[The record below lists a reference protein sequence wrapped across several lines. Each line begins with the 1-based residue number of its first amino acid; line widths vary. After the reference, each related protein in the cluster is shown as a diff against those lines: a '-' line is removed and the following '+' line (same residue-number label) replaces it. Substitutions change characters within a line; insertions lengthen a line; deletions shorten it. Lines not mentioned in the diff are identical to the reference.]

1 MGIIDQLEDYQL
13 LVKSV
18 STAQIY
24 KGTTLECSQSLSEIL
39 HVVAD
44 GGVGGWGGFETS
56 GFECCSDVAQ
66 TVGDVLLVSLD
77 WEKRGVLQPSM
88 RNYKNIGP
96 SYIRFGC
103 CYFSGRLLF
112 TERRA
117 SV

>member
-1 MGIIDQLEDYQL
+1 MGIIDEVRDYQL

-24 KGTTLECSQSLSEIL
+24 KGTTLDCTESLSEIL
-39 HVVAD
+39 HVFSVE
-44 GGVGGWGGFETS
+44 GFETS
-56 GFECCSDVAQ
+56 LFDCCSDGEQ
-66 TVGDVLLVSLD
+66 TVGDALLVSPD

-96 SYIRFGC
+96 RYIRFGC
-103 CYFSGRLLF
+103 CYFSSRLLF